1 MKNKYIFTA
10 VLLLVLSLIGAGIV
24 SIGGLAGKQRGSG
37 EMKVV
42 ASFYPMYIAAEN
54 VIGDVEGVTL
64 ETLTDPKTG
73 CLHDYQLTPEDM
85 IRLSSADL
93 FVINGGGIEGFVE
106 EVAENCQGL
115 SIVTA
120 SEGISYRKSEDGA
133 EEEIHKA
140 EEEHRHDHGDINA
153 HVWMDVSLYEKEVE
167 NIANALAEK
176 DPAHEEEYH
185 ANAEAYREKL
195 EALRERLNVLKEKAA
210 GKRIII
216 FHDAFAYFADAFG
229 LDVAHIINM
238 DENTS
243 LSANEVS
250 EIVEL
255 VRAEKIDMLFAEE
268 QYGTKLA
275 DAVSRE
281 TDASVYVLDSLVTGE
296 DDPDSYIRGMEENLT
311 RLEQAFGEEGQ

>member
-10 VLLLVLSLIGAGIV
+10 VLLLVLSLIGAGIISV
-24 SIGGLAGKQRGSG
+24 GGSAGEQRGAG

-42 ASFYPMYIAAEN
+42 ASFYPMYIAAKN

-73 CLHDYQLTPEDM
+73 CLHDYQLTPEDL

-93 FVINGGGIEGFVE
+93 FLINGGGIEGFVE
-106 EVAENCQGL
+106 EVAESCQGL
-115 SIVTA
+115 TIATA
-120 SEGISYRKSEDGA
+120 SKGISYLKSEDSTK
-133 EEEIHKA
+133 EEIHEA
-140 EEEHRHDHGDINA
+140 EEAHDHGDINA

-167 NIANALAEK
+167 NIADALAGK
-176 DPAHEEEYH
+176 DPAHAEQYH
-185 ANAEAYREKL
+185 ANAEVYREKL

-210 GKRIII
+210 GKKIII

-255 VRAEKIDMLFAEE
+255 VRTERIDMLFAEE

-281 TDASVYVLDSLVTGE
+281 TNASVYVLDSLVTGA
-296 DDPDSYIRGMEENLT
+296 DDADSYIRGMEENLT
-311 RLEQAFGEEGQ
+311 KLEQAFGEEEQ